1 MKTVAMFGSARPTDT
16 HPVYRETVQAARL
29 LADNGWT
36 IATGG
41 GPGLMEAAN
50 VGAEGACRGGTCS
63 LGYSIYLPFESET
76 NAAVQRDSHHD
87 NFFTRLKQFTDDCD
101 AFIALP
107 GGVGTMLEILTVV
120 QLLQV
125 GHMKNKPLV
134 LVGPMWDSIMH
145 YSMNQFWVNRYVSD
159 NEQSF
164 WYNRPTPLSAAEF
177 IIEFDNEQKTTF
189 Y

>member
-1 MKTVAMFGSARPTDT
+1 MKTVALYGSARPE
-16 HPVYRETVQAARL
+16 PSSEIYQATTEAAQL
-29 LADNGWT
+29 LAEHGWT

-50 VGAEGACRGGTCS
+50 IGAESTCQGGSCS

-76 NAAVQRDSHHD
+76 NAAVQLDSHHD

-107 GGVGTMLEILTVV
+107 GGYGTLLEIMTVV

-125 GHMKNKPLV
+125 EHMTDKPLII
-134 LVGPMWDSIMH
+134 VGPMWKKVMHVISAQLVAHGYISDSEKEL
-145 YSMNQFWVNRYVSD
+145 WRYA
-159 NEQSF
+159 
-164 WYNRPTPLSAAEF
+164 RTPQEAARMLL
-177 IIEFDNEQKTTF
+177 
-189 Y
+189 